1 MQIDHVAVTLL
12 KEVATE
18 PGLTVKGL
26 CQRTGLPLRHFYYR
40 WGKINDWL
48 RQHHF
53 SPLSKHPREGVML
66 AKGEAE
72 AILNQLASLSGSGYK
87 LQAGERR
94 DHLLLSLLTS
104 HLPQFTRHLC
114 QLNRVSR
121 NTTLADIQLL
131 KQQLQAGHGITLI
144 ASKKCGYQLTG
155 EVLALRLC
163 VLQMLQRTL
172 KYGDAQ
178 AEMRVSQLILTR
190 LTEQG
195 GCATTAPEAVDRAIA
210 QAEQHLKRS
219 FTDKDRRLLHKL
231 LLFCLLPVQQEPLIS
246 FSDVQL
252 SFLRS
257 RPECEAAALVNALL
271 AEQTGRKP
279 AAGNT
284 LFFTLLLSI
293 SKSLTRPP
301 ATGAVDCELVDN
313 IHRLI
318 NDFQALSGFA
328 FTDISQLVSRLF
340 AHLGPALQRCLFHI
354 PSENVLRREVMQH
367 YPLIFRLCRQAIRT
381 LESAYQV
388 EFNDDELSYIAIGF
402 AAWLD
407 KRKETREQSLILVTE
422 GGLSSTAMLENQL
435 RNLTVVPLAIQHA
448 SVSQPGSFATGTR
461 LIVSTVA
468 LPAEQFPGVTVI
480 RVQHMLTAQEKS
492 QIRQLLEGLNE
503 VNTDDACV
511 NRLLQAGSHQG
522 VNTVIELQRS
532 QLPGQS

>member
-1 MQIDHVAVTLL
+1 MQIDHVAVILL

-48 RQHHF
+48 SQHHF
-53 SPLSKHPREGVML
+53 SPLSKDPRKGLML

-72 AILNQLASLSGSGYK
+72 AVLNRLATLSGAEYK

-94 DHLLLSLLTS
+94 DHLLLSLATS
-104 HLPQFTRHLC
+104 HLPQYNCHLC

-131 KQQLQAGHGITLI
+131 KQQLQAGYGITLL
-144 ASKKCGYQLTG
+144 ASKKGGYQLKG

-178 AEMRVSQLILTR
+178 AEMRISQLILTR
-190 LTEQG
+190 LAEQG
-195 GCATTAPEAVDRAIA
+195 GCASTAPQAADRAIV
-210 QAEQHLKRS
+210 QAEQHLKRG

-231 LLFCLLPVQQEPLIS
+231 LLFCMLPCQQEPLIP
-246 FSDVQL
+246 FSDAQL
-252 SFLRS
+252 NFLRS

-271 AEQTGRKP
+271 AEETGREP
-279 AAGNT
+279 SAGNT
-284 LFFTLLLSI
+284 LFFTLLLAI
-293 SKSLTRPP
+293 SKSLNRPP
-301 ATGAVDCELVDN
+301 ATGKADRELIAS

-318 NDFQALSGFA
+318 NDFQALSGIA
-328 FTDISQLVSRLF
+328 FTDVSQLVSRLF
-340 AHLGPALQRCLFHI
+340 AHLGPALHRCLFHI
-354 PSENVLRREVMQH
+354 PSENVLRQEVMQH
-367 YPLIFRLCRQAIRT
+367 YPLIFRLCRQVICT

-388 EFNDDELSYIAIGF
+388 EFNDDELSYVAIGF

-435 RNLTVVPLAIQHA
+435 RNLTVVPLAIRHA
-448 SVSQPGSFATGTR
+448 SVSQLEGLASGSR

-468 LPAEQFPGVTVI
+468 LPAEEFPGVTVI
-480 RVQHMLTAQEKS
+480 RVQHMLAAHEKS
-492 QIRQLLEGLNE
+492 LIRQLLERFNE
-503 VNTDDACV
+503 INGGDAGAS
-511 NRLLQAGSHQG
+511 RLLQTEAGAAS
-522 VNTVIELQRS
+522 ELH
-532 QLPGQS
+532 